1 MSKSINNLYNQEQ
14 IEWLITHERTM
25 RRIIDGASG
34 YTTLIR
40 NNIIK
45 QHDAYNAEKATNES
59 VRQKPIKFE
68 SNDNFMRS

>member
-1 MSKSINNLYNQEQ
+1 
-14 IEWLITHERTM
+14 M